1 MKSLILL
8 ILSINI
14 IINISLNSEQNYKS
28 KEKFLNKQIQKIFEI
43 KYIIDNNIIT
53 LSDDYIITRISWTK
67 KDDYKFNYLL
77 GIFEGDND
85 PSFSN
90 AVPIAMI
97 KEVDNFNQENYIDII
112 PKVYKYIRYIPPNK
126 NKTDIFPIKLY
137 GQLRSEKNQNLKVDL
152 NLDFQPTNLPLI
164 SIHTENSI
172 KPIKKDE
179 ELNCKVIITN
189 KGKIETKA
197 DAKIKVRGK
206 STSMQEKKP
215 YRLKFQNEQKILG
228 LEGSYKKWTL
238 IANHYDRTLMRNAL
252 AFRVSEIIGF
262 EYTPRCLPVDLILN
276 GEYRGN
282 YYICDQV
289 EIGKNRINLDK
300 MEKTDISEPNI
311 SGGYYMEID
320 GGGDFYGYAYLET
333 PKGIKWKINNPDDD
347 EIATEQKNYI
357 IQKMNNFESEAYEGN
372 FNSMDLET
380 YSKFFIQ
387 EEFCGDPDELWS
399 SFYFTKKRNDDKFYF
414 GPVWDFDLA
423 FDNDMRLI
431 PTNDKPNFAFYY
443 GASAGTMIDFTKS
456 LIGNKIIINY
466 IKETWEEL
474 KNSKLN
480 ETVLINFI
488 EKQKDYISES
498 AELNFIKWDNNI
510 RQNNFS
516 KGLLLKNFKIEVD
529 ILKEY
534 ISKRFTTL
542 TDLINKAV
550 SAAIK

>member
-1 MKSLILL
+1 MKPLLFL
-8 ILSINI
+8 ILSINF
-14 IINISLNSEQNYKS
+14 IINVSLNSRSNYNSKEIFLHEQNK
-28 KEKFLNKQIQKIFEI
+28 KMFEV
-43 KYIIDNNIIT
+43 KYIIQNNIIN

-67 KDDYKFNYLL
+67 KEDYRFNYLL

-97 KEVDNFNQENYIDII
+97 KEVENFNQENHIDIDI

-126 NKTDIFPIKLY
+126 NKTDIYPIKFY
-137 GQLRSEKNQNLKVDL
+137 GHPKSELNRNLKEDS
-152 NLDFQPTNLPLI
+152 DFQPTNLPLI
-164 SIHTENSI
+164 SINTEGSI
-172 KPIKKDE
+172 KPVKKDE
-179 ELNCKVIITN
+179 ELVCKVIIIN
-189 KGKIETKA
+189 EGKIETKA

-215 YRLKFQNEQKILG
+215 YRLKFDNEQKILG

-238 IANHYDRTLMRNAL
+238 IANHYDKTLMRNAL
-252 AFRVSEIIGF
+252 AFKISELIGF

-282 YYICDQV
+282 YYICDQM

-300 MEKTDISEPNI
+300 MKKTDISEPNI
-311 SGGYYMEID
+311 TGGYYMEID
-320 GGGDFYGYAYLET
+320 GGGDFYGYPYLET
-333 PKGIKWKINNPDDD
+333 PKGIKWKINSPDED
-347 EIATEQKNYI
+347 EIADEQKNYI

-380 YSKFFIQ
+380 YSKFFLQ

-443 GASAGTMIDFTKS
+443 GASAGTMLDFTKA
-456 LIGNKIIINY
+456 LIGNKIVINY
-466 IKETWEEL
+466 IKETWEKL
-474 KNSKLN
+474 KNSILK
-480 ETVLINFI
+480 ETALINFI
-488 EKQKDYISES
+488 EQQKDYISES
-498 AELNFIKWDNNI
+498 AELNFIKWDINI
-510 RQNNFS
+510 RENNYRKEFLFERFS
-516 KGLLLKNFKIEVD
+516 LDVE
-529 ILKEY
+529 ILKDY
-534 ISKRFTTL
+534 ITKRFTTL

-550 SAAIK
+550 SQSTK